1 METRAHHLLIGSF
14 VLLSVAG
21 LAAAV
26 LWIAGTD
33 LAREE
38 SYYDIFFKDSVAGLS
53 VGGDVRYR
61 GIKVGTVTGI
71 GIKPDDP
78 TRARV
83 TVEVGS
89 TPIREGDQA
98 TLALQGITGVLFVN
112 IEGASQDRPL
122 IKAEPGQRHPVIPSK
137 PSTISEVFEG
147 VPDLMTAAVAALDR
161 LSGFAS
167 EENQT
172 HIAGILANVDHL
184 TAALAAR
191 DEQVGQILE
200 RLEGSMGDLE
210 AAGGS
215 LRATLETAHGLV
227 DEEGRRITA
236 DLEGTLGQLRDLVAS
251 AQGVVEENREPLQEF
266 SSRGLGELTAVAGE
280 ARVLLTRLTQ
290 LTERLDREGAGVLL
304 AAPPRE
310 IEVAP

>member
-14 VLLSVAG
+14 VLISIAG

-26 LWIAGTD
+26 LWIGGTD
-33 LAREE
+33 LARQE

-61 GIKVGTVTGI
+61 GIKVGTVTDI
-71 GIKPDDP
+71 AIQPEDP

-112 IEGASQDRPL
+112 IEGAGPSSPPL
-122 IKAEPGQRHPVIPSK
+122 EAKPGQRHPVIPSK

-147 VPDLMTAAVAALDR
+147 VPDLMTAAVAALDN
-161 LSGFAS
+161 LGGLAS
-167 EENQT
+167 EENQA
-172 HIAGILANVDHL
+172 HIAAILVHVDHL

-191 DEQVGQILE
+191 DEQVGQILK
-200 RLEGSMGDLE
+200 RLDSSMGDLE

-227 DEEGRRITA
+227 DTEGRRITA

-266 SSRGLGELTAVAGE
+266 STRGLGELTAVAAE
-280 ARVLLTRLTQ
+280 ARVLVTRLTQ
-290 LTERLDREGAGVLL
+290 LTERLDREGAAVLL
-304 AAPPRE
+304 PPPPKE